1 MAHWSYVCPDLS
13 RCNALALL
21 ISSRGAASHQLML
34 NTAEWA
40 LRPLPSL
47 PPWFAS
53 DTMVIIQVSIPLLL
67 LTWISLW
74 VLMFKLLNFAVFLP
88 EMQKIK
94 PQPFWSTCAGWV
106 LVPVSVPEP
115 DGSFWCYQ
123 VSTAQED
130 FDTCSRSGAWPT
142 GCRFDVGLFMD
153 AFKPTQISSLTVL
166 PDQQKTWRSTTD
178 LFFPS
183 QRRFWWA
190 QTCQKL
196 GNGLSA
202 AAPSLPLAS
211 VLQSCPVH
219 LSWDVP
225 LILFLPT
232 CCDHLCLRV
241 HPSHSAAV
249 PEKLLSLILMAL
261 QVYSFPD
268 DNVCPWLPSLQPSYD
283 KLCARFLMLVLY
295 CLPLISLML
304 FSHKPWPQAACYTV
318 GWLPIGQLSFL
329 DLTAFLL
336 PCPEGS
342 RL

>member
-1 MAHWSYVCPDLS
+1 
-13 RCNALALL
+13 
-21 ISSRGAASHQLML
+21 
-34 NTAEWA
+34 
-40 LRPLPSL
+40 
-47 PPWFAS
+47 
-53 DTMVIIQVSIPLLL
+53 
-67 LTWISLW
+67 
-74 VLMFKLLNFAVFLP
+74 
-88 EMQKIK
+88 
-94 PQPFWSTCAGWV
+94 
-106 LVPVSVPEP
+106 
-115 DGSFWCYQ
+115 
-123 VSTAQED
+123 
-130 FDTCSRSGAWPT
+130 
-142 GCRFDVGLFMD
+142 MD

-261 QVYSFPD
+261 QLYSFPD
-268 DNVCPWLPSLQPSYD
+268 DRVCPWLPSLQPSYD
-283 KLCARFLMLVLY
+283 KLRARFLMLVLY
-295 CLPLISLML
+295 SN
-304 FSHKPWPQAACYTV
+304 
-318 GWLPIGQLSFL
+318 
-329 DLTAFLL
+329 AFLPQTLTPGSMLYSGMIAHRAAQL
-336 PCPEGS
+336 PWSYCFPPTLPWGQQIVGDEVCARSRCSLCCPQPVPAQDLLPRCCPINFACGTPI
-342 RL
+342 L